1 MSRLQALLGAGLI
14 AALVLWAAP
23 VGAQPPVPPL
33 TGHVIDQTRT
43 LSDADRSALEH
54 QLSAHEASRGSQVA
68 VLLVATTR
76 PETIEQF
83 ALRVA
88 EQWKLGRR
96 TVDDGALL
104 VVATED
110 RTLRIE
116 VGYGLEGVLSDA
128 ISRRIISQVILPR
141 FREND
146 LSGGIRAGV
155 DAMLSTLRGEPLP
168 PPHAAPV
175 PGGIESWQGLLPLVA
190 LPALGLGLVLRRV
203 FGRLRGSLATGLIV
217 GLFGWFFIESL
228 LLVVALALVTAAIS
242 FTGLAGLMMGR
253 GGPGGGSSGGGFR
266 GGGGGFGG
274 GGGSGRW

>member
-1 MSRLQALLGAGLI
+1 MNRLKRLTGRCLI
-14 AALVLWAAP
+14 AALALWASL
-23 VGAQPPVPPL
+23 VSAQVPVPAL
-33 TGHVIDQTRT
+33 TGHVIDQTHT
-43 LSDADRSALEH
+43 LSDADKSALEH
-54 QLSAHEASRGSQVA
+54 QLSTLEASRGNQVA
-68 VLLVATTR
+68 VLVVPTTR

-88 EQWKLGRR
+88 EQWKLGRQNI
-96 TVDDGALL
+96 DDGVLL

-146 LSGGIRAGV
+146 LSGGVRAGV
-155 DAMLSTLRGEPLP
+155 DALVSTVRGEALPLP
-168 PPHAAPV
+168 RTAPATDSV
-175 PGGIESWQGLLPLVA
+175 ESWQGLLLLVA
-190 LPALGLGLVLRRV
+190 VPALGLGLVLRRL

-228 LLVVALALVTAAIS
+228 LLVVALAIVTAAIS